1 MQICKS
7 NLILKIVN
15 LPATK
20 VDDQIVLLCKKS
32 EFVPL
37 DDVLA
42 QFKWCVQNKEFSK
55 QSESLRD
62 YLENVFGKRLVREL
76 EGVI

>member
-55 QSESLRD
+55 Q
-62 YLENVFGKRLVREL
+62 
-76 EGVI
+76 